1 MMERALVFWR
11 YRTLLS
17 LILCSLILFKVHSE
31 AAPSQQHPDTA
42 SLSKMSPRG
51 SHWAVGHLMG
61 KKSIEEYPYL
71 YDGGE
76 RASAAGYLEGDKPMN
91 GAQWNEALL
100 ALLRMLE
107 TSDNRNSQPMRDG
120 SVFTRKNYYS
130 EDNVNYKEMLD
141 YLYQMMK
148 DNAQS

>member
-1 MMERALVFWR
+1 MMESVLVFWR
-11 YRTLLS
+11 YRTLFS
-17 LILCSLILFKVHSE
+17 LILCTLILFKVHSE
-31 AAPSQQHPDTA
+31 AAPSQQHPDPAT
-42 SLSKMSPRG
+42 LSKMSPRG

-76 RASAAGYLEGDKPMN
+76 RASATGYLEGDKPMN
-91 GAQWNEALL
+91 GAQWKEALIT
-100 ALLRMLE
+100 LLRMIE
-107 TSDNRNSQPMRDG
+107 SSDNRISQPMRDVNPYNKK
-120 SVFTRKNYYS
+120 SYDS

-141 YLYQMMK
+141 YVYQMMK